1 MPWYRIAYL
10 PKVVSDLAQIDTA
23 TAQRLL
29 DKTKWLAS
37 NAGNLRHDPHLQ
49 AVEHPPQ
56 KRRQQ
61 HEHPPALGDFRRIE
75 RQRKFA
81 ELRLYAPAITARIG
95 GFLSPTVNSRS

>member
-37 NAGNLRHDPHLQ
+37 NACNLRHEPL
-49 AVEHPPQ
+49 A
-56 KRRQQ
+56 
-61 HEHPPALGDFRRIE
+61 
-75 RQRKFA
+75 A
-81 ELRLYAPAITARIG
+81 ELPS
-95 GFLSPTVNSRS
+95 LSQ

>member
-37 NAGNLRHDPHLQ
+37 NAGNLRHEPLDAEFRGLSQYAVGDWRIFYSIDQSSHVVEVHLIAPCKTLHQ
-49 AVEHPPQ
+49 A
-56 KRRQQ
+56 KRQ
-61 HEHPPALGDFRRIE
+61 G
-75 RQRKFA
+75 
-81 ELRLYAPAITARIG
+81 
-95 GFLSPTVNSRS
+95 S